1 MPKNSEWRI
10 LVIDDEQDIC
20 DVVTLAL
27 TDIGYAVA
35 TALDGEAGLARL
47 RELEPHIV
55 ITDIRMP
62 RLDGLQVL
70 ERIKAETPNVEVI
83 VVTAFGEMELAI
95 RALQLDASDFITKP
109 VGNDALLVALERAK
123 QRHTTRRQLQE
134 YTRFLEEGWTE
145 TTQEL
150 LETYA
155 YQQKL
160 IESSMDGILGVDAR
174 EMVVTYNQSMERMF
188 AHTGDMA
195 RHHLRLEDFFDPAAL
210 LEFRTSL
217 NSEAYGGRGRLYLYE
232 TRMHTRD
239 GTSLPVQL
247 SAVTLLEQGKA
258 MGMVCFIRDLR
269 QIRKLEQQM
278 ADQARVLHQDKM
290 MSLGRLAASV
300 AHEINN
306 PLSGVLNY
314 VRLMICIAARQ
325 AITVEQQAK
334 FQDYLNVVEKEVDRC
349 SRIVGNLLT
358 FARKSPASRQPVSM
372 GDIIERC
379 VMLSRHRLE
388 LGNIKLE
395 THITPDLPTVQGD
408 ANQLQQCVMNLI
420 LNAVDAMPGGGRLK
434 VSASAGR
441 QMQRV
446 EITISDTGSGIATD
460 DLPHIFEPFFTT
472 KKEGYGTGLGLSTTY
487 GIVEEHN
494 GTIAVQSKPNSGTT
508 FTLELPANE

>member
-1 MPKNSEWRI
+1 MPQNSEWRI

-27 TDIGYAVA
+27 TDSGYAVA
-35 TALDGEAGLARL
+35 TALDGEAGLARF
-47 RELEPHIV
+47 REFEPHIV

-70 ERIKAETPNVEVI
+70 ERIKAATPNVEVI

-109 VGNDALLVALERAK
+109 LGNDALLVALKRAK

-134 YTRFLEEGWTE
+134 YTRFLEDGWIE

-150 LETYA
+150 LDTYA

-174 EMVVTYNQSMERMF
+174 ETVVTHNQSMERMF
-188 AHTGDMA
+188 GHTGAEA
-195 RHHLRLEDFFDPAAL
+195 RHHLCLVDFFDSAAL
-210 LEFRTSL
+210 LEFRTAL
-217 NSEAYGGRGRLYLYE
+217 NSDAYGGRDRLYLYE
-232 TRMHTRD
+232 TRMRTRE
-239 GTSLPVQL
+239 GASLPVQL
-247 SAVTLLEQGKA
+247 SAVTLLEQGKPV
-258 MGMVCFIRDLR
+258 GMVCFIRDLR

-278 ADQARVLHQDKM
+278 ADQARILHQDKM

-314 VRLMICIAARQ
+314 VRLMIRIAARQ
-325 AITVEQQAK
+325 AITVEQQTK

-358 FARKSPASRQPVSM
+358 FARKSPASRQAVSM
-372 GDIIERC
+372 GEMIERC

-388 LGNIKLE
+388 LGNIELE
-395 THITPDLPTVQGD
+395 THIPPDLPTVRGD

-434 VSASAGR
+434 VSACAR
-441 QMQRV
+441 PQTDCVQ
-446 EITISDTGSGIATD
+446 ITIGDTGGGIAPD

-494 GTIAVQSKPNSGTT
+494 GTITVQSKPNNGTT
-508 FTLELPANE
+508 FTVELPVEG